1 MAAQAWTGCSLFVLL
16 ALIEALCGTHLM
28 RLPVCE
34 AAKLMILGAL
44 SAVASS
50 FYCFSMTRLE
60 APVALTLLFQYS
72 WLGISVQLVLD
83 DRKLTHKEV
92 SGLFATYG
100 GQHSLHLLEHVVP
113 GQPRFWRRMRSK
125 GCDMDT

>member
-1 MAAQAWTGCSLFVLL
+1 MAVQAWTGCNLFVLL

-60 APVALTLLFQYS
+60 APVALTLLSQYS
-72 WLGISVQLVLD
+72 WLGIPVQLVLD

-100 GQHSLHLLEHVVP
+100 GQHSCIP
-113 GQPRFWRRMRSK
+113 
-125 GCDMDT
+125 